1 MVKEI
6 PTFQDFFLPIL
17 KSLVNKTELK
27 VKDIVENTSMH
38 FEFSDEQKRQL
49 TPNGRQTTIYNRCM
63 WSLAYLKKAELVKST
78 QRGWYQI
85 TQKGLDIT
93 NDKSK
98 SSLNVKDL
106 YLFSANFSE
115 FHNRKN
121 NAEERT
127 EVPALSIQ
135 DETPDEIL
143 EKAYLGIKD
152 KLIEELLEK
161 IKEVSPQFFER
172 LVVDLLVKMGY
183 GGSVKDA
190 GKAIGQAGDGGID
203 GIIKEDKLGLD
214 VIYIQAKRWGENNKV
229 GSPEIQK
236 FFGALAIRGAKKGV
250 FITTSDF
257 TDDAKQCGKENE
269 IKVVLI
275 NGKKLANFMIDYNL
289 GVSLQQ
295 SYEIK
300 KIDSDYFEEE

>member
-1 MVKEI
+1 MEKEI

-49 TPNGRQTTIYNRCM
+49 TPNGRQTTIYNRFM
-63 WSLAYLKKAELVKST
+63 WSLAYLKKADLVKST

-85 TQKGLDIT
+85 TQKGLDIA

-98 SSLNVKDL
+98 NSLNVKDL